1 MRLRT
6 LRALLLPALLL
17 MLAGSVSAEEVCI
30 YQSRDGGIKQVN
42 SLTAVPEE
50 FRSFARCFKSKE
62 NPYLAKPQEIQLS
75 GNIRREL
82 LNSPVGPIN
91 LRWPR
96 KIEGL
101 FGRTP
106 LRAMTDASQTVSKA
120 LKRSSVPGVLQ
131 KLNLEWQVIFLD
143 TDLPETQI
151 PAYLISNCHP
161 GWMTPPANIY
171 IVGQRVAGGC
181 GGSTASAG
189 VADSKLTEVLVHEM
203 GHAVEYAL
211 LEGMENPPERMRK
224 EGFATWFESY
234 AAEFSSLMNRREIDL
249 KLKDAAKSS
258 IRANPTFN
266 FQGSGEDY
274 ARAAIYFRVIEHK
287 RGAQRVFELFETIG
301 KGRQLLPAIGES
313 LNWNEQMLD
322 KEVHKYL
329 GL

>member
-1 MRLRT
+1 MKLRF
-6 LRALLLPALLL
+6 LPALLL
-17 MLAGSVSAEEVCI
+17 TLLLISAGSAFANEACI
-30 YQSRDGGIKQVN
+30 YQSSDGTIKQVN

-50 FRSFARCFKSKE
+50 LRHFARCFQNKE

-82 LNSPVGPIN
+82 LNSSVGPIH

-131 KLNLEWQVIFLD
+131 KLNLDWQVIFLD
-143 TDLPETQI
+143 ADLPETQI

-181 GGSTASAG
+181 GGLGTTAG

-234 AAEFSSLMNRREIDL
+234 AADFSSLMNRREIDL
-249 KLKDAAKSS
+249 KLKEAAKSS
-258 IRANPTFN
+258 IRSNPSFN

-274 ARAAIYFRVIEHK
+274 ARAAIYFRVVEHK
-287 RGAQRVFELFETIG
+287 RGVQRVFELYDIVG
-301 KGRQLLPAIGES
+301 KGRPLIPAILES

-322 KEVHKYL
+322 KELRRYL
-329 GL
+329 DM

>member
-1 MRLRT
+1 MKRPLS
-6 LRALLLPALLL
+6 LLVLL
-17 MLAGSVSAEEVCI
+17 LAGSAEAAETCI
-30 YQSRDGGIKQVN
+30 YQTADGGVKQVN
-42 SLTAVPEE
+42 SLGSVPEQ
-50 FRSFARCFKSKE
+50 FRAFAKCFPKKE

-75 GNIRREL
+75 GNVRREL
-82 LNSPVGPIN
+82 LNTPVGSVN

-106 LRAMTDASQTVSKA
+106 LRATTDASQTVSKA
-120 LKRSSVPGVLQ
+120 LRRGAVPSELQ
-131 KLNLEWQVIFLD
+131 RLNLEWQVIFLD
-143 TDLPETQI
+143 ADLPETQI

-181 GGSTASAG
+181 GGASTTAG

-203 GHAVEYAL
+203 GHAIEYAL
-211 LEGMENPPERMRK
+211 LEGKQNPMERMRK

-234 AAEFSSLMNRREIDL
+234 AADYSSLMNRREIDN
-249 KLKDAAKSS
+249 KLKEAAKSS
-258 IRANPTFN
+258 IQSNPNFN

-287 RGAQRVFELFETIG
+287 RGVQRVFELYDKIG
-301 KGRQLLPAIGES
+301 KGRPLIPAIEES
-313 LNWNEQMLD
+313 LGWNEQVLD
-322 KEVHKYL
+322 KEVRRYL